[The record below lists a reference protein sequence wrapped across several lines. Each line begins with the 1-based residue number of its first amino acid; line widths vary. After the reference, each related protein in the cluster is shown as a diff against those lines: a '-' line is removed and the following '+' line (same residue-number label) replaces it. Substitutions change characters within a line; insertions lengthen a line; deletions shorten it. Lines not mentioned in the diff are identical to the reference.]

1 MEEKLTLDS
10 VKQIRKDLAILVV
23 KTDKKILELESIL
36 SELKEIKN
44 NETLVL
50 DKLFNL
56 ESSLEETSE
65 AKKES

>member
-36 SELKEIKN
+36 LELKEIKN

-56 ESSLEETSE
+56 ESSLKETSE